1 MKSPTRLFSL
11 LQVYGATY
19 LQKLLE
25 PLLRAVITSNE
36 WQHVSF
42 EVDPTR
48 FESGWVGRKQRGE
61 EEVCNILL
69 TFPITHCS
77 PATLDWQAPL
87 LEALIL
93 TLSRECRVQ

>member
-1 MKSPTRLFSL
+1 MLWRERYSALYSDEARCDSC

-25 PLLRAVITSNE
+25 PLLRAVITTPE

-48 FESGWVGRKQRGE
+48 LYFQNRTNPFV
-61 EEVCNILL
+61 LL
-69 TFPITHCS
+69 H
-77 PATLDWQAPL
+77 
-87 LEALIL
+87 
-93 TLSRECRVQ
+93 VQYTSSE